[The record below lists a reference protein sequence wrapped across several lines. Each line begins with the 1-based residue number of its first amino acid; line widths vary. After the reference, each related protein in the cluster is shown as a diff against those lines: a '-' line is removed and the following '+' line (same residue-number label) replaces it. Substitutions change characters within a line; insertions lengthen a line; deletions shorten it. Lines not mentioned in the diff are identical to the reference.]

1 MKFHSIVSLMQV
13 PPEQHDVVWLKKA
26 LQSAVTL
33 ELATLPPYLCAYWSI
48 KQEGTVAG
56 GLIYQVFMEE
66 MLHMGLAC
74 NMLTTIGGQPKMT
87 GGQPIIPGEDIVDFV
102 PKYPGHLP
110 GGVRP
115 ELTVYL
121 GSFSEEILEVFM
133 QIEFPESGPVAL
145 TASQETYPTIG
156 AFYTAILEAFR
167 GLPEGSITG
176 KGQITGSLGLF
187 AINTFEDVEKAIG
200 TIKEQGEGTSKSPE
214 SGDEMAH
221 YYKFGEILNRHRLI
235 EKDGQWVY
243 EGETIHFPENEEV
256 WPVAKIPEGGYE
268 ESHDFDVLYS
278 NLLRQ
283 LETVW
288 EGKLELYE
296 AVATMRYMGESA
308 RKLMETPLSSGEG
321 NYGPSFLWI
330 GIDPKEA
337 S

>member
-1 MKFHSIVSLMQV
+1 MQV
-13 PPEQHDVVWLKKA
+13 PPEQHDIVWLRKA

-33 ELATLPPYLCAYWSI
+33 ELATLPPYLSAYWSI
-48 KQEGTVAG
+48 KDDQTEAG
-56 GLIYQVFMEE
+56 GLIHQVFMEE

-87 GGQPIIPGEDIVDFV
+87 GQPKIAGQPIIPGEDFV

-121 GSFSEEILEVFM
+121 AGFSKEIIEVFM
-133 QIEFPESGPVAL
+133 QIEFPENGPVAL

-176 KGQITGSLGLF
+176 KGQITDSSFGIF
-187 AINTFEDVEKAIG
+187 AIEKFENVEMAIG
-200 TIKEQGEGTSKSPE
+200 TIKEQGEGTSKSPK
-214 SGDEMAH
+214 SGEEMAH

-235 EKDGQWVY
+235 ENNGEWVY
-243 EGETIHFPENEEV
+243 EGEAIHFPENEEV
-256 WPVAKIPEGGYE
+256 WPVAKVPKGGYK

-283 LETVW
+283 LEEVW
-288 EGKLELYE
+288 EGTLELYE
-296 AVATMRYMGESA
+296 AVATMRYMGNSA
-308 RKLMETPLSSGEG
+308 RELMEKPLPPDPKHPDGNDPG

-330 GIDPKEA
+330 PKEA